1 MKKRTIFPDQSFIEY
16 RATASYYLSSCQ
28 REVYQSLITGFR
40 EEKILF
46 SLTGESGLGKSFLM
60 ECITNEL
67 GVNAR
72 LIKIP
77 QRSDIEI
84 FDVISKELGID
95 FSKEPTITD
104 KNSWLIRNL
113 CSQLEQHIIIQ
124 VDHAQS
130 LTSDSLSSIINWVKL
145 ISAEKNHLPSI
156 HIVLLGLQTL
166 PTFFELENKIIC
178 QCQLKSLNN
187 DEIPKYIHSYL
198 ERLGK
203 VAYLFEH
210 SALERIIFHSRGIP
224 RLINKLCDLGLLI
237 AELEETPSITAT
249 AIDEV
254 ADNCLLTHK
263 TGASPENR
271 ITKKIPLL
279 SKTDTSTEVITESIY
294 ELKDRK
300 IINKADNSSINYI
313 SISTRKI
320 FIFGLAVGLLFGVGG
335 SILFN
340 QGWLN
345 NRNKII
351 SYSKQGI
358 TQVIALQQK
367 VKELVISSLATNV
380 KSAQNKQQ
388 QPHQESI
395 VTTPQIINDD
405 ELQFI
410 NKQKILAP
418 SDSVDLSERI
428 DKLFNQAERQL
439 TKKQLMTPVEDNAW
453 ETYHDILSLDANN
466 KQALISKTNESNV
479 TTPQVFIDDETQK
492 SKLSSDNE
500 IQIVDKQKILAPSD
514 SVDLSERIG
523 ELFNQAERQL
533 AKKQLMTP
541 VEDNALETYH
551 EILSL
556 DANNKQAL
564 IGINSITKTYV
575 TWAWVEIQKENF
587 QHAEFLFNKALKV
600 SPNESDALKGLA
612 WLRINKKSN

>member
-1 MKKRTIFPDQSFIEY
+1 MKKRTICSDQSFIKY
-16 RATASYYLSSCQ
+16 QAATSYYLSSCQ
-28 REVYQSLITGFR
+28 QEVYQSLITGFR
-40 EEKILF
+40 EEKIFF
-46 SLTGESGLGKSFLM
+46 SITGESGLGKSYLM

-67 GVNAR
+67 GDNAR
-72 LIKIP
+72 VIKIS
-77 QRSDIEI
+77 QRSDLEL
-84 FDVISKELGID
+84 FDVIFEQLGID
-95 FSKEPTITD
+95 FSKESTITD
-104 KNSWLIRNL
+104 KKSWLIRYFRR
-113 CSQLEQHIIIQ
+113 QLEQHIIIQ
-124 VDHAQS
+124 VDHAQL
-130 LTSDSLSSIINWVKL
+130 LTPDSLSSIIDWVKL

-156 HIVLLGLQTL
+156 HIVLLGLPSL
-166 PTFFELENKIIC
+166 PVFFELDNKIIC
-178 QCQLKSLNN
+178 QCQLKTLND

-198 ERLGK
+198 ERLDN
-203 VAYLFEH
+203 VEILFEH

-335 SILFN
+335 SVFLN

-345 NRNKII
+345 NKNMR
-351 SYSKQGI
+351 Q
-358 TQVIALQQK
+358 QLLQD
-367 VKELVISSLATNV
+367 L
-380 KSAQNKQQ
+380 
-388 QPHQESI
+388 I
-395 VTTPQIINDD
+395 VTTPQVTNDD

-410 NKQKILAP
+410 
-418 SDSVDLSERI
+418 
-428 DKLFNQAERQL
+428 
-439 TKKQLMTPVEDNAW
+439 
-453 ETYHDILSLDANN
+453 
-466 KQALISKTNESNV
+466 
-479 TTPQVFIDDETQK
+479 
-492 SKLSSDNE
+492 
-500 IQIVDKQKILAPSD
+500 DKQKMLAPSD

-533 AKKQLMTP
+533 ANKQLMTP
-541 VEDNALETYH
+541 VDDNALATYH
-551 EILSL
+551 KILSL

-564 IGINSITKTYV
+564 IGINSINKTYV
-575 TWAWVEIQKENF
+575 T
-587 QHAEFLFNKALKV
+587 
-600 SPNESDALKGLA
+600 
-612 WLRINKKSN
+612 